1 MKIFYILILS
11 IAFITILGSAI
22 TSVFAVSEPVKAIDN
37 QSKVMYSVKFV
48 CVPLVGPDKEGV
60 FVPQNY
66 STVINVHNPY
76 SHSIS
81 FLKKAVVAQSED
93 EQRGQISKFMKDELK
108 PDQALSINCKDIVSL
123 FNNTSS
129 SIGDGFVVLL
139 SDEKL
144 DVSSVYTTQNS
155 IDVEYIQPTIP
166 STSDKLPDLTIKILT
181 LQGNCPTGQGSC
193 IHPVEMKVTNL
204 STEAVNTPFNIKTNS
219 DNGLSTIQTISSI
232 SGSTSQTV
240 TAVLGP
246 GNNCW
251 NPDCQIDTFVDSS
264 NIVIESDETN
274 NKDSYFS
281 LG

>member
-1 MKIFYILILS
+1 MKISYTLFLS
-11 IAFITILGSAI
+11 LAFITILCSAI
-22 TSVFAVSEPVKAIDN
+22 TSVSAVGEPVKAMDN

-48 CVPLVGPDKEGV
+48 CVPLVGPDKEEA

-81 FLKKAVVAQSED
+81 FLKKAVIAQSED
-93 EQRGQISKFMKDELK
+93 EQRGQISKFMKDALK

-129 SIGDGFVVLL
+129 SIGDGFVVIL

-144 DVSSVYTTQNS
+144 DVSSVYTTQSS
-155 IDVEYIQPTIP
+155 IDVEYIQPNTP
-166 STSDKLPDLTIKILT
+166 NTSDKLPDLTIKIVNFKPSCQT
-181 LQGNCPTGQGSC
+181 SQGCFV
-193 IHPVEMKVTNL
+193 IVELKVTNL
-204 STEAVNTPFNIKTNS
+204 SGVPVNTPFNIKTNS
-219 DNGLSTIQTISSI
+219 DNGLSAIQTIPFI

-251 NPDCQIDTFVDSS
+251 DPDCQVDTFVDSS

-274 NKDSYFS
+274 NKDSS
-281 LG
+281 TIIG